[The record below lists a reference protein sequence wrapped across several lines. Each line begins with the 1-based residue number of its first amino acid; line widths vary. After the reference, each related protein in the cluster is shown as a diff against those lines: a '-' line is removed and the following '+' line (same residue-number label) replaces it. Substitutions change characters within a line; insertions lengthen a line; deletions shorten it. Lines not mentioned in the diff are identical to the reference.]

1 MHSILLQA
9 FSLHA
14 ANCYPQECCG
24 LIVQQSNKG
33 HYIPCQNIATNKAD
47 EFVIDPQEYAKVED
61 MGTIIGICHSHP
73 NASSKPSQ
81 RDIAMCEASG
91 LPWHILSWPE
101 GDLRTIVPTGEA
113 PPLVGRPFVHGV
125 WDCYSC
131 VRDWYQE
138 VKCIELSDFARQD
151 GWWEGEQELY
161 LDNFANAGFEEL
173 HESSGNELQIGD
185 VILMQIQ
192 SLRVNH
198 AAVYIGEGKILHHLY
213 GRLSRPDV
221 YGGYWQRNTR
231 MLVRYVGDK
240 A

>member
-1 MHSILLQA
+1 MHSTLLQA
-9 FSLHA
+9 FTQHA
-14 ANCYPQECCG
+14 ATCYPQECCG
-24 LIVQQSNKG
+24 LIVQQSNKV

-61 MGTIIGICHSHP
+61 MGDIIGICHSHP

-101 GDLRTIVPTGEA
+101 GDLRTIVPKGET
-113 PPLVGRPFVHGV
+113 PPLLGRPFVHGV

-138 VKCIELSDFARQD
+138 VKRIELPDFSRHD

-173 HESSGNELQIGD
+173 HESFGNELQIGD

-192 SLRVNH
+192 SQRVNH
-198 AAVYIGEGKILHHLY
+198 AAVYIGEGQILHHLY
-213 GRLSRPDV
+213 GRLSRHDV

-231 MLVRYVGDK
+231 MLVRYQSNK
-240 A
+240 S